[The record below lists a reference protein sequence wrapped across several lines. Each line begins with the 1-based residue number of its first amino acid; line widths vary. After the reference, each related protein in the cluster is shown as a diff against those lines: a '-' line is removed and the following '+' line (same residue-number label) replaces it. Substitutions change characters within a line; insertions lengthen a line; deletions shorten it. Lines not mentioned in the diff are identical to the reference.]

1 MAQIPDHIISDIR
14 HRADIVEVVSGYIPL
29 KKAGA
34 NYRALCPFHEEKTP
48 SFNVNPAKQIFHCF
62 GCGEGGNAFT
72 FVMKYENI
80 SFPEAVRLLAGQY
93 GVQIPFTGGDKLDNE
108 TGKLYQVVE
117 AAADFFTRQLQETS
131 ASGPHDY
138 MKKRNLTPDLVN
150 LFRIGWAP
158 DEWEMLTRSLAE
170 SGFTRKTIET
180 AGLGKISSRGN
191 LIDHFRNRLIFP
203 IADVGGRIIGFAGRT
218 IDDKQKGAPKYL
230 NSPETPI
237 YNKSRVLYGLH
248 LAKTRARETN
258 TLYVVE
264 GYMDVISLHCAD
276 IKNCA
281 AVAGVAFT
289 TKQAETIRRICD
301 NVVVVFDSDDAGVAA
316 ARKSLPTLLD
326 AGLKA
331 RVLSLPG
338 TKDPDE
344 FISKHGREEFLRLA
358 ADASPFPQFI
368 IDNVMKSADLESVEG
383 RVKATKEVMP
393 FLRRIRDEMERSE
406 YIQIL
411 SDRAGVS
418 AINIQREAKSTK
430 LSTSKMSP
438 PLKTTGSSNL
448 SARAQAEKIFIRIL
462 LDSPSYLESVASGL
476 SADDFT
482 DQSYKNMFELI
493 LAAKER
499 GITGSAGI
507 LNLDMDET
515 LRKSLTG
522 LSLQTGLF
530 DEEDVEKVAKD
541 CANRIRYRPD
551 ERRLRLKEQVIAV
564 KEGKIKKFKEAQKK
578 YIESRCNRI

>member
-1 MAQIPDHIISDIR
+1 M
-14 HRADIVEVVSGYIPL
+14 EVVSGYISL

-34 NYRALCPFHEEKTP
+34 NYRALCPFHEEKTA

-93 GVQIPFTGGDKLDNE
+93 GVQIPFTGGGKLDDE
-108 TGKLYQVVE
+108 TGKLYQVME
-117 AAADFFTRQLQETS
+117 AAATFFSRQLEKTTT
-131 ASGPHDY
+131 SGPARDY
-138 MKKRNLTPDLVN
+138 MKKRNFTPDLVN

-203 IADVGGRIIGFAGRT
+203 IADVGGRIIGFAGRV
-218 IDDKQKGAPKYL
+218 IDEEQKRGPKYI

-237 YNKSRVLYGLH
+237 YNKSRVLYGID
-248 LAKTRARETN
+248 LARTRAREAN

-264 GYMDVISLHCAD
+264 GYMDVISLHAAGV
-276 IKNCA
+276 KNCA

-289 TKQAETIRRICD
+289 PKQAETIRRICD
-301 NVVVVFDSDDAGVAA
+301 NVVVVFDSDSAGVAA

-338 TKDPDE
+338 AKDPDE
-344 FISKHGREEFLRLA
+344 FVSKHGRDEFLRLA
-358 ADASPFPQFI
+358 AKASPFPQFI

-393 FLRRIRDEMERSE
+393 FLRRIKDEMERSE

-411 SDRAGVS
+411 SDRTGVG
-418 AINIQREAKSTK
+418 ALNIQKETKS
-430 LSTSKMSP
+430 STPKTVLR
-438 PLKTTGSSNL
+438 LKTTSLGNT
-448 SARAQAEKIFIRIL
+448 SARSQAEKILVRIL
-462 LDSPSYLESVASGL
+462 LDNPHYLESLASEL
-476 SADDFT
+476 SADNFT
-482 DQSYKNMFELI
+482 NQAYKNMFELI
-493 LAAKER
+493 LGAKER
-499 GITGSAGI
+499 GITGTAGI
-507 LNLDMDET
+507 LSLDMDDT
-515 LRKSLTG
+515 LRKSLAG

-530 DEEDVEKVAKD
+530 DEADMEKVAKD
-541 CANRIRYRPD
+541 CVNRIRYHPD
-551 ERRLRLKEQVIAV
+551 ERRLRLEEQIIAV
-564 KEGKIKKFKEAQKK
+564 KEGKMNKFKEAQKK
-578 YIESRCNRI
+578 YIESRGNRI